1 MHPASI
7 LAVDDTPGNLR
18 LLVDLLTSEG
28 YAVLTAASG
37 PEAVRRVKADR
48 PDLVL
53 LDVVMPGMD
62 GFEVCRLIRTDPQT
76 TLLPVIMVTALY
88 PGEERVK
95 GLEAGADDF
104 LTQPVNRHELLARVR
119 SLLRIK
125 LLQDAVQAHAGE
137 VEDWNKKLQAR
148 LDQETKL
155 AEVARSLGDIVHE
168 IKNLLM
174 PIVTGAGLLRT
185 ELTELFDQLP
195 PDEARRARASE
206 RLCTDIIDMLSKGAE
221 RIHVEVK
228 EIADCVK
235 GLSTPLHLGPC
246 QVQEVVNSVLKTLQL
261 TASQRRIALRTEELD
276 SLPSIHADQRRLF
289 NVFYNL
295 VNNAIPEVPSG
306 GSITIRGQTEPDRTA
321 LLLSVTDTG
330 RGMPA
335 EFCRQLLTGHAVS
348 TKTSGTGLG
357 IKIVKHVVEA
367 HGGVLTVE
375 SKEGTGTTFFLRLPI
390 DPLHANPLDPGRAGQ
405 APGVTS
411 LRAATG
417 PAVENA
423 P

>member
-1 MHPASI
+1 MQAATI
-7 LAVDDTPGNLR
+7 LVVDDRPSNLR

-28 YAVLTAASG
+28 YRLMTAGSG
-37 PEAVRRVKADR
+37 PEAVERVKADR

-62 GFEVCRLIRTDPQT
+62 GFEVCRIIRADPAT

-137 VEDWNKKLQAR
+137 VEDWNRKLQAR

-155 AEVARSLGDIVHE
+155 AEVARSLGDITHE

-174 PIVTGAGLLRT
+174 PIVTGAGLLRS
-185 ELTELFDQLP
+185 ELAELFGRLP
-195 PDEARRARASE
+195 PDEAQRARASE
-206 RLCTDIIDMLSKGAE
+206 RLCTDIIEMLSSGAE

-246 QVQEVVNSVLKTLQL
+246 QVHEVVTNVLKALQL
-261 TASQRRIALRTEELD
+261 TAGQRRVALRAEQLD
-276 SLPSIHADQRRLF
+276 ALPPIRADQRRLF

-295 VNNAIPEVPSG
+295 VNNAIPEVPCG

-330 RGMPA
+330 RGMSI
-335 EFCRQLLTGHAVS
+335 ETCRQLMTGGAVS
-348 TKTSGTGLG
+348 TKPGGTGLG
-357 IKIVKHVVEA
+357 IKIVKDVVEA

-375 SKEGTGTTFFLRLPI
+375 STEGKGTAFFLRLPI
-390 DPLHANPLDPGRAGQ
+390 EPLPASPLDPGRGGQ
-405 APGVTS
+405 AAGVMPP
-411 LRAATG
+411 RAAPD
-417 PAVENA
+417 PAMENA

>member
-1 MHPASI
+1 MQPARI
-7 LAVDDTPGNLR
+7 LVVDDTPSNLR
-18 LLVDLLTSEG
+18 LLEDLLRSEG
-28 YAVLTAASG
+28 YEVMTASSG
-37 PEAVRRVKADR
+37 PEALERVTRDG

-53 LDVVMPGMD
+53 LDVVMPDLD
-62 GFEVCRLIRTDPQT
+62 GFEVCRLIRADPKT
-76 TLLPVIMVTALY
+76 TLLPVILVTALY

-148 LDQETKL
+148 LEQETKL

-174 PIVTGAGLLRT
+174 PIVTGAGLLRS
-185 ELTELFDQLP
+185 ELGELFRRLP
-195 PDEARRARASE
+195 ASEAERARASE
-206 RLCTDIIDMLSKGAE
+206 RLCGDIIDMLGTGAE
-221 RIHVEVK
+221 RIHLEVK

-235 GLSTPLHLGPC
+235 GLSTPLHLEPC
-246 QVQEVVNSVLKTLQL
+246 QVHEVVNSVLKTLQI
-261 TASQRRIALRTEELD
+261 TASQRRIALRSEQLE
-276 SLPSIHADQRRLF
+276 SLPAIHADQRRLF

-306 GSITIRGQTEPDRTA
+306 GSITIRGQMEPDQTA

-330 RGMPA
+330 RGMPV
-335 EFCRQLLTGHAVS
+335 ETCQQLLTGHVVS
-348 TKTSGTGLG
+348 TKPGGTGLG
-357 IKIVKHVVEA
+357 IKIVKDVVDA
-367 HGGVLTVE
+367 HGGTLSVE
-375 SKEGTGTTFFLRLPI
+375 SQEGTGTTFLLRLPL
-390 DPLHANPLDPGRAGQ
+390 DPLCTNPMPPSGDGE
-405 APGVTS
+405 APCMAIP
-411 LRAATG
+411 RAA
-417 PAVENA
+417 PDIAAEKA